1 MKTHI
6 GSDKKQKER
15 IAIVSALRTPMA
27 KAGGKFK
34 YLQADQLGAIL
45 FRELMMRA
53 PISYEEVDEVI
64 IGNVAQPIH
73 AANIARVIALRAG
86 FPETI
91 PALTV
96 HRNCASGMESITTAV
111 SRIYAGEGKVYVCGG
126 VESMSNIPLVYSEK
140 MTGLFEKL
148 SRSKNAID
156 SIRTL
161 VGFRPS
167 FLKPVIG
174 LMSGLTDPVS
184 GLLMG
189 STAEVLAQD
198 FGISREAQDRF
209 SVQSHLKAQKAKE
222 SGRFAL
228 ESMAVV
234 YDDYEGK
241 YLDFDDGIRE
251 EQSIEKLS
259 KLKPFFDRKNGTV
272 TAGNSSQI
280 TDAAAGVVLMSES
293 EAKKRGLEPLGY
305 LRDYAYEGLDPK
317 RMGLGPVFAT
327 YKLFMQTGLSMDDIE
342 IVEINEAFAAQVIAC
357 ERAFA
362 SKAFAKA
369 HFGEGKAVGAI
380 DPSILN
386 VNGGAVALGHPVGMT
401 GTRLVLTVL
410 HELRERGKQRGLAT
424 LCVGGGQGAALLLE
438 VE

>member
-1 MKTHI
+1 MK
-6 GSDKKQKER
+6 KER

-27 KAGGKFK
+27 RAGGKFQK
-34 YLQADQLGAIL
+34 IQADQLGAIL
-45 FRELMMRA
+45 FRELMMR
-53 PISYEEVDEVI
+53 SLVGVDEVDEVI

-86 FPETI
+86 FPEST
-91 PALTV
+91 PAITV

-111 SRIYAGEGKVYVCGG
+111 SRIYAGEGKIYVCGG

-140 MTGLFEKL
+140 MSDLFSKL
-148 SRSKNAID
+148 ADSKTVLD
-156 SIRTL
+156 KVRTML
-161 VGFRPS
+161 GFRPS
-167 FLKPVIG
+167 FIKPVVG

-198 FGISREAQDRF
+198 FGISREEQDAFALR
-209 SVQSHLKAQKAKE
+209 SHQKAQKAKE

-228 ESMAVV
+228 ESMALV
-234 YDDYEGK
+234 YDEYEGK
-241 YLDFDDGIRE
+241 YLDYDDGIRE
-251 EQSIEKLS
+251 SQTLAKLAA
-259 KLKPFFDRKNGTV
+259 LRPFFDRKNGTV

-293 EAKKRGLEPLGY
+293 EAKARGLEPLGY
-305 LRDYAYEGLDPK
+305 LRDYAYVGLDPK
-317 RMGLGPVFAT
+317 RMGLGPVLAT
-327 YKLFMQTGLSMDDIE
+327 HKLFKQTGLSMDDIE

-357 ERAFA
+357 EKAFA
-362 SKAFAKA
+362 SPKFAKT
-369 HFGEGKAVGAI
+369 HFGEEKAVGAI
-380 DPSILN
+380 DPDILN

-410 HELRERGKQRGLAT
+410 HELRLRKQQRGLAT
-424 LCVGGGQGAALLLE
+424 LCIGGGQGAALLLE
-438 VE
+438 VK